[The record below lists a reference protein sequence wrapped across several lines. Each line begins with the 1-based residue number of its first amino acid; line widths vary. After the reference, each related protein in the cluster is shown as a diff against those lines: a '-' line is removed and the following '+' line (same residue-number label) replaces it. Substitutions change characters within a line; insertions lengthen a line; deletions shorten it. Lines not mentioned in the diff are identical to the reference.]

1 LLDQRP
7 KDFPKAIDK
16 AGDGA
21 AAIRKE
27 PGDGRN
33 KSSYPGTKTAIDGC
47 PSAGGRDEIHKEYAS
62 LAARHSAADHPS
74 DRAFPSSRLIAW
86 PGKNG
91 QLSNCQFIQILRI
104 CNEYLHS
111 AFDRRRYLA
120 HVYLR

>member
-27 PGDGRN
+27 PDGGRN
-33 KSSYPGTKTAIDGC
+33 ESSYPGTKTAIDGC
-47 PSAGGRDEIHKEYAS
+47 PLAGGRDEIHKEYAS
-62 LAARHSAADHPS
+62 LAARHSPADHPS

-86 PGKNG
+86 AWQGRPTFE
-91 QLSNCQFIQILRI
+91 LPIHSNSSHLQRVSPQR
-104 CNEYLHS
+104 
-111 AFDRRRYLA
+111 
-120 HVYLR
+120 V